1 MKKIGILFGQEN
13 TFPWAFIERVN
24 EKKIPGVVAEAV
36 TIDKVMQ
43 ADPTEYAV
51 IIDRISQD
59 VPFYRAY
66 LKNAAISGTAVINNP
81 FWWSADEK
89 FFNNALAL
97 KIGVPVPNTVILP
110 SKMMP
115 NDTNANSF
123 RNLKYPLDW
132 TEIFKYIGF
141 PAYMKPFDGGGWKSV
156 YKIHNMEDFFDKYA
170 ETEQIVMMLQSEVV
184 FEEYFRCYCL
194 GGKYVH
200 IMPYEPRNPHH
211 LRYAVE
217 TKSSPEMLALVEDY
231 VLKLNHAL
239 GYDFNTVEF
248 GVQDGVPYAIDFCNP
263 APDAD
268 INSVGKG
275 NFDWIV
281 ENAAN
286 FAIERALAHKDG
298 QMNLTWGTF
307 VKNAAQGLS
316 ANAGNTPSVSAPE
329 KAEKTAAAP
338 KATAKVEVKTE
349 VAAPKKAA
357 AKPAA
362 PKKTASTKDDLK
374 IIEGVGPKIEELL
387 NAAGINSF
395 KDLSESN
402 TDALK
407 AILEGGG
414 KRYTIHN
421 PSTWVQQGFLAVSG
435 KMEELKAWQAELN
448 GGKK

>member
-13 TFPWAFIERVN
+13 TFPWAFIERIN
-24 EKKIPGVVAEAV
+24 EKNIPGVMAEAV
-36 TIDKVMQ
+36 SIDKVMQ

-97 KIGVPVPNTVILP
+97 KVGVPVPNTVILP
-110 SKMMP
+110 SKLMP

-132 TEIFKYIGF
+132 AGIFEYIGF

-156 YKIHNMEDFFDKYA
+156 YKVDNMEDFFDKYA

-211 LRYAVE
+211 LRYATE
-217 TKSSPEMLALVEDY
+217 AKSSPEMLALIEDY

-248 GVQDGVPYAIDFCNP
+248 GVQNGVPYAIDFCNP

-268 INSVGKG
+268 IASVGKA

-307 VKNAAQGLS
+307 VKNATQGLS
-316 ANAGNTPSVSAPE
+316 ANVGQSTPSVSAAISPKKAE
-329 KAEKTAAAP
+329 KTVAAAPKAAAVKVEKTAAAP
-338 KATAKVEVKTE
+338 KVTAK
-349 VAAPKKAA
+349 AAS
-357 AKPAA
+357 
-362 PKKTASTKDDLK
+362 STKDDLK
-374 IIEGVGPKIEELL
+374 IVEGVGPKIEELL
-387 NAAGINSF
+387 NAAGIHTF
-395 KDLSESN
+395 ADLSKAE
-402 TDALK
+402 TAALK
-407 AILEGGG
+407 DILAGGG
-414 KRYTIHN
+414 KRYAIHD
-421 PSTWVQQGFLAVSG
+421 PSTWAQQAGLAADG
-435 KMEELKAWQAELN
+435 KMDELKAWQAALS